1 MQIVDFVEG
10 IVIVI
15 SHHLNIQN
23 IKKKKKTQAILA
35 AIFKVHSFS
44 FIDQHLVGY
53 NRKLQY

>member
-23 IKKKKKTQAILA
+23 IKKNNPQAILA

-53 NRKLQY
+53 NRKVQY

>member
-23 IKKKKKTQAILA
+23 IKKRTLKQ
-35 AIFKVHSFS
+35 F
-44 FIDQHLVGY
+44 
-53 NRKLQY
+53 

>member
-23 IKKKKKTQAILA
+23 IKKKKTQAILA